1 MSLLLAATGWDL
13 PTWRAR
19 FQRCLPD
26 MEIVAPGEPF
36 DRRSVRFA
44 ATWKHPS
51 GALAGLPALEAIF
64 SLGAGVD
71 HVFADPRLPD
81 GVPIAR
87 VVDTDLTAR
96 MSEYVVLHAL
106 MALRQQRRYGRQ
118 QREALW
124 EDDRDQPAARE
135 VRVGLLGAG
144 VLATDA
150 AAKLAAIGFDLA
162 LWSRSAKP
170 SLPFAHFA
178 GPDALPDFLART
190 DILVNLLPATPETDG
205 FLNRRLFAGLARNGR
220 LGGPVIINAGRGVTQ
235 NEDDILACLD
245 DGTLQHATL
254 DVFRTEPLP
263 QASPFWSH
271 PRVTVTPHNA
281 AMSHPDAICALVARQ
296 IGRLERGQP
305 LEHVVERGRGY

>member
-1 MSLLLAATGWDL
+1 MSLLLIATGWDL
-13 PTWRAR
+13 PSWRDR
-19 FQRCLPD
+19 FQRHLPD

-36 DRRSVRFA
+36 DRRAVRFA
-44 ATWKHPS
+44 ATWKHPA

-81 GVPIAR
+81 GVPITR
-87 VVDTDLTAR
+87 VVDPDLTAR

-106 MALRQQRRYGRQ
+106 IALRQQRRYDRQ

-144 VLATDA
+144 VLAADA
-150 AAKLAAIGFDLA
+150 AAKLAAIGFDVA
-162 LWSRSAKP
+162 LWSRNARAG
-170 SLPFAHFA
+170 LPYAHFA
-178 GPDALPDFLART
+178 GPDALPAFLART
-190 DILVNLLPATPETDG
+190 DILVNLLPATPETEG
-205 FLNRRLFAGLARNGR
+205 FLNRALFAGLARDGR
-220 LGGPVIINAGRGVTQ
+220 LGGPFIINAGRGATQ

-245 DGTLQHATL
+245 DGTLLHATL

-263 QASPFWSH
+263 QASPLWRH

-281 AMSHPDAICALVARQ
+281 AMSHPDAICALITRQ
-296 IGRLERGQP
+296 IGRLERGEP